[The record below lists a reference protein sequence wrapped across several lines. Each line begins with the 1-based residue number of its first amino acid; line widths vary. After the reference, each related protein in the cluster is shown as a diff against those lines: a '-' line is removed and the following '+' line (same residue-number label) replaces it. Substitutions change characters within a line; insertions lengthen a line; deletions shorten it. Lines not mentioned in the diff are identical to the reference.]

1 MENAPAPVVALPEVS
16 FLPSTLPSDQFFQ
29 LGLYVILLI
38 YIIFTGILFY
48 HWFAYSSDK
57 KVSTAT
63 YAAYLIITVPMILTL
78 ITTSVIIN

>member
-1 MENAPAPVVALPEVS
+1 MDSAPNVSLPQIS
-16 FLPSTLPSDQFFQ
+16 FMPSSLPSGDFFQ
-29 LGLYVILLI
+29 LLLYVVLLV
-38 YIIFTGILFY
+38 YVVFTGVLFY
-48 HWFAYSSDK
+48 HWFAYSSDR

>member
-1 MENAPAPVVALPEVS
+1 MESAPNVSLPQIG
-16 FLPSTLPSDQFFQ
+16 FLPSSLPTGDFFQ
-29 LGLYVILLI
+29 LSLYVVLLV
-38 YIIFTGILFY
+38 YVVFTGVLFY

>member
-1 MENAPAPVVALPEVS
+1 MDSTPNVSLPKIGIAPE
-16 FLPSTLPSDQFFQ
+16 TLPTGDMFQ
-29 LGLYVILLI
+29 LLLYVALLI
-38 YIIFTGILFY
+38 YVIFTGVLFY

-57 KVSTAT
+57 KMSTAT

>member
-1 MENAPAPVVALPEVS
+1 MESVPAPALTLPQNN
-16 FLPSTLPSDQFFQ
+16 FLPGSMLGGDFFQ
-29 LGLYVILLI
+29 LLLYVALLA
-38 YIIFTGILFY
+38 YVIFTGILFY

-78 ITTSVIIN
+78 ITTSVIIK

>member
-1 MENAPAPVVALPEVS
+1 MDSAPNVSLPNVGLMPIS
-16 FLPSTLPSDQFFQ
+16 LPTGDAFQFL
-29 LGLYVILLI
+29 LYAALLI
-38 YIIFTGILFY
+38 YVVFTCVLFY

-57 KVSTAT
+57 KMSTAT

>member
-1 MENAPAPVVALPEVS
+1 MDSTPNVGLPEIS
-16 FLPSTLPSDQFFQ
+16 LLPSSLPSGDFFQ
-29 LGLYVILLI
+29 LLLYVALFA
-38 YIIFTGILFY
+38 YVVFTGILFY

-78 ITTSVIIN
+78 ITTSVIIK

>member
-1 MENAPAPVVALPEVS
+1 MDSAPNVSLPKIGFMPS
-16 FLPSTLPSDQFFQ
+16 SLPSGDFFQ
-29 LGLYVILLI
+29 LLLYVVLLV
-38 YIIFTGILFY
+38 YVVFTGILFY
-48 HWFAYSSDK
+48 HWFAYSSDR